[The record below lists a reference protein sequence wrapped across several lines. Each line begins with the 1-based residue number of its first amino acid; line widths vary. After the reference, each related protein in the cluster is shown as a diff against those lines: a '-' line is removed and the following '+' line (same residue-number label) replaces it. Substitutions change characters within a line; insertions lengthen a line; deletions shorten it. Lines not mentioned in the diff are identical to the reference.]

1 MGNKTHRSKIGL
13 IGVAVLLIALLSGCI
28 SNGDPRLGASAST
41 VTPTATNT
49 PSAASG
55 VAATVGD
62 QTISMA
68 DFQMNVRFQ
77 RYQLISQFTQ
87 YYQYYSQY
95 PGDPFGLR
103 TQLDQ
108 LSSTLT
114 QPTVMGGN
122 VLDHMIEDIMI
133 AKEAAKRGITVTDD
147 EVNTAYQQ
155 IFGYFANGTP
165 TPTIEPTAVAKS
177 TLNPTQLAIV
187 TVTPTVP
194 VIPTETPGPTA
205 TLDPSAT
212 PAPSPTPY
220 TAEGFKTVTTN
231 FYTSMQSIN
240 ITEPFIMSL
249 LRTQLLGEKL
259 SVAIGKDVPTTKDQV
274 WARHILVADEATAQT
289 VLTRLKN
296 GEDFAAIAKE
306 LSTDTGTKDSG
317 GDLGW
322 FAQGTM
328 VAEFDTAVF
337 AMKVGEISQPVKT
350 SFGYHVIQLL
360 GHEVRPLSVSDLASA
375 KSAAFNT
382 WIQAQLTDPSIVR
395 NDAWMQNIPSIPAFT
410 APNLDA
416 TTPTP

>member
-177 TLNPTQLAIV
+177 TLNPTQLA
-187 TVTPTVP
+187 
-194 VIPTETPGPTA
+194 
-205 TLDPSAT
+205 
-212 PAPSPTPY
+212 
-220 TAEGFKTVTTN
+220 
-231 FYTSMQSIN
+231 
-240 ITEPFIMSL
+240 
-249 LRTQLLGEKL
+249 
-259 SVAIGKDVPTTKDQV
+259 
-274 WARHILVADEATAQT
+274 
-289 VLTRLKN
+289 
-296 GEDFAAIAKE
+296 
-306 LSTDTGTKDSG
+306 
-317 GDLGW
+317 
-322 FAQGTM
+322 
-328 VAEFDTAVF
+328 
-337 AMKVGEISQPVKT
+337 
-350 SFGYHVIQLL
+350 
-360 GHEVRPLSVSDLASA
+360 
-375 KSAAFNT
+375 
-382 WIQAQLTDPSIVR
+382 
-395 NDAWMQNIPSIPAFT
+395 
-410 APNLDA
+410 
-416 TTPTP
+416 